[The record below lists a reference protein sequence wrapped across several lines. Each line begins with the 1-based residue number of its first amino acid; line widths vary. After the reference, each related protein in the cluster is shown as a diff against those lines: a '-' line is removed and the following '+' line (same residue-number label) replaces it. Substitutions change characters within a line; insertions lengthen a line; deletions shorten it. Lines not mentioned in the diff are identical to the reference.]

1 MLKFIRTAVLSLLIA
16 SPLAA
21 QELTLEDVRI
31 DLVQLAQQ
39 IEALRS
45 ELSATGAS
53 GLTTQETAS
62 AMVRID
68 EFNADLRTAL
78 GRVEALEI
86 HIQSIIDD
94 GTRRIGD
101 LDFRVTEFEGGDT
114 ALLGTTVPL
123 GGQIDDGAAE
133 LALGERADFN
143 AAKQALDDGDGALA
157 ATLLSTFV
165 IAYPDGPLSIEARF
179 LQGEALSLQGDHQN
193 AARSFLKS
201 FSSAPDSPFAA
212 QSLYGLSISLN
223 ALGQTEQACLTL
235 SEIQIR
241 YPELGA
247 ELARDVLE
255 QKAIQGC
262 S

>member
-1 MLKFIRTAVLSLLIA
+1 MLKFIRAAVLSVLFA
-16 SPLAA
+16 SPIAA
-21 QELTLEDVRI
+21 QEMTLEDIRL
-31 DLVQLAQQ
+31 DLVELAQQ
-39 IEALRS
+39 IETLRG
-45 ELSATGAS
+45 ELSATGSS
-53 GLTTQETAS
+53 GLTAQEAAG

-68 EFNADLRTAL
+68 EFNENLRTAL

-86 HIQSIIDD
+86 RIQAIVDD

-101 LDFRVTEFEGGDT
+101 LDFRITEIEGGDT
-114 ALLGTTVPL
+114 TLLLNTVPL
-123 GGQIDDGAAE
+123 GGQVDDGGAD
-133 LALGERADFN
+133 LASGERADFN
-143 AAKQALDDGDGALA
+143 AAKRALEDGDGATA
-157 ATLLSTFV
+157 ATLLSAFV
-165 IAYPDGPLSIEARF
+165 TAYPDGPLSTEARF

-193 AARSFLKS
+193 AARNYLKS

-212 QSLYGLSISLN
+212 RSLYGLSVSLN

-241 YPELGA
+241 YPDLGPD
-247 ELARDVLE
+247 LARDVLE